1 MYNSKLYV
9 IMEMDNV
16 IYDFTNYYLKMVDY
30 IGTFL
35 SENLGIDK
43 QSFIDCFIKQIKS
56 EIFASNDYLY
66 TTYQVLR
73 NCHDRAITFSNS
85 NSKVSFIN
93 GLRMKFNQGRVKYI
107 RFLSGALGF
116 LKRLKDI
123 GIVIIGFTNSSSR
136 GLKQRLKLLD
146 IDKYFDTIYC
156 LQDHFQSVDEGKV
169 DESTVSGIWYSSI
182 CNNVSSLMCDVI
194 EFPQTYLKPSKR
206 GLQRILE
213 DEEIP
218 IDNVI
223 VFGNSLENDI
233 MPSKLLGLKTVF
245 LNAKTRIQD
254 RSLVSKFLEHL
265 DSKTVRKILNFP
277 KNKKFLSEISDLISV
292 SSLSEFI
299 YVLESARVRI

>member
-9 IMEMDNV
+9 IMEIENV

-35 SENLGIDK
+35 NENLGIDK
-43 QSFIDCFIKQIKS
+43 QGFVNCFVNQIKS
-56 EIFASNDYLY
+56 EIFVSNDYLY
-66 TTYQVLR
+66 TTYQVLK
-73 NCHDRAITFSNS
+73 NCDDRTVTFPNN

-93 GLRMKFNQGRVKYI
+93 GLRMKFNQGRVKCI
-107 RFLSGALGF
+107 KFHSGALTF
-116 LKRLKDI
+116 LKKLKDM

-136 GLKQRLKLLD
+136 TIKQRLKILD

-156 LQDHFQSVDEGKV
+156 LQDHFHSVDESKV
-169 DESTVSGIWYSSI
+169 DESAVSGIWYNSV

-213 DEEIP
+213 DEEISGS
-218 IDNVI
+218 NVI

-245 LNAKTRIQD
+245 FNTRTRIQD

-277 KNKKFLSEISDLISV
+277 KNKKFLNEISDLISV